1 MVHLSDTDVTKIRC
15 LILILLRKSETSF
28 INKIIYVCMPYQSK
42 VMLIG
47 RNCSTPLNLLISYL

>member
-15 LILILLRKSETSF
+15 LILILLRKSGTSF
-28 INKIIYVCMPYQSK
+28 INKNYVCMPYQSK